1 MTATRHH
8 LNMALSTV
16 VSLTWILFSVFSF
29 VKAAQSDD
37 GDYGG
42 IHVKCISQYM
52 QLTLE
57 RVHYKKIDPESLRL
71 RDPRCKVAFYNET
84 IMVIR
89 APLGNCGTKS
99 STEGKLIRFTNDV
112 YAEVSGSS
120 AISRAPAYQ
129 FRLECLYYT
138 SVKISLHS
146 FEAKDTI
153 IVTPTPGIGKFEFET
168 SMYQTNKYI
177 SKYTQFPVKVHLGES
192 IYLQVNIKGNESGLS
207 LLLENCR
214 ATPTANPNDT
224 RYYTLIKDGC
234 PVDEYLNY
242 KNSDSPYQ
250 RFSFQSFKFNN
261 TEVVYLHCEVYVCAN
276 NTNSTRCSESC
287 TQEPGN
293 TRRRRDN
300 WMASDRRGSTS
311 LQGAVKIL
319 AERVQRAPL
328 PPAEGSRSYAPVV
341 TVEKLLILLTFTL
354 ACFSAF

>member
-168 SMYQTNKYI
+168 SLYQTNKYI

-214 ATPTANPNDT
+214 ATPSANPNDT
-224 RYYTLIKDGC
+224 RYYPLIKDGC

-276 NTNSTRCSESC
+276 NTNSTRCSEGC

>member
-1 MTATRHH
+1 MILH
-8 LNMALSTV
+8 
-16 VSLTWILFSVFSF
+16 SLTG
-29 VKAAQSDD
+29 DD

-99 STEGKLIRFTNDV
+99 ATEGKLIRFTNDV

-153 IVTPTPGIGKFEFET
+153 IVTPTPGKCALNNVF
-168 SMYQTNKYI
+168 S
-177 SKYTQFPVKVHLGES
+177 S
-192 IYLQVNIKGNESGLS
+192 
-207 LLLENCR
+207 
-214 ATPTANPNDT
+214 
-224 RYYTLIKDGC
+224 LIKRLRAKCRLGMELAIRSWNFLRPSC
-234 PVDEYLNY
+234 NPFPHFTVHYHFHHPIPEA
-242 KNSDSPYQ
+242 
-250 RFSFQSFKFNN
+250 
-261 TEVVYLHCEVYVCAN
+261 TA
-276 NTNSTRCSESC
+276 CS
-287 TQEPGN
+287 
-293 TRRRRDN
+293 
-300 WMASDRRGSTS
+300 
-311 LQGAVKIL
+311 
-319 AERVQRAPL
+319 
-328 PPAEGSRSYAPVV
+328 
-341 TVEKLLILLTFTL
+341 
-354 ACFSAF
+354 

>member
-1 MTATRHH
+1 FQKVILH
-8 LNMALSTV
+8 
-16 VSLTWILFSVFSF
+16 SLTG
-29 VKAAQSDD
+29 DD

-42 IHVKCISQYM
+42 IHIKCISQYM

-57 RVHYKKIDPESLRL
+57 KVHYKKIDPESLRL
-71 RDPRCKVAFYNET
+71 RDPRCKVAFYNKT

-89 APLGNCGTKS
+89 APLGNCGTTS
-99 STEGKLIRFTNDV
+99 ATEGKLIRFTNDV

-129 FRLECLYYT
+129 FRLECLYYA

-146 FEAKDTI
+146 FKAEDTI
-153 IVTPTPGIGKFEFET
+153 IVTPTPGKCIGKFKFET

-192 IYLQVNIKGNESGLS
+192 IYLQVNLKSNQSGLS

-214 ATPTANPNDT
+214 ATPTKNPNDT
-224 RYYTLIKDGC
+224 TYHTLIKDGC
-234 PVDEYLNY
+234 PVDEHLNY

-276 NTNSTRCSESC
+276 NTNCSEGC

-293 TRRRRDN
+293 IRRRRDKRSP
-300 WMASDRRGSTS
+300 SDHRRSTS

-319 AERVQRAPL
+319 TERVQGAPL
-328 PPAEGSRSYAPVV
+328 PIDEGSRSYAPVV
-341 TVEKLLILLTFTL
+341 TIEKLLILLTFTL
-354 ACFSAF
+354 ACFSAL